1 MHEKCGTVLGLSLLI
16 FWYHLFIL
24 LRFTFFLSL
33 FPLSNYAANFTIIFK
48 CATSHECR
56 IFSRYISL
64 ELFYFKIII
73 IKKHAMKQEHSYF
86 SLPKPYINHTNTTE
100 LLVFHCSRRPPLV
113 GSKLF
118 MSLTFC
124 PSILARFFNQR

>member
-73 IKKHAMKQEHSYF
+73 KKKTCYEARTFLFFFAKTIYQSHKHYGIACL
-86 SLPKPYINHTNTTE
+86 SLFKAASSSWLEIVHVPHI
-100 LLVFHCSRRPPLV
+100 L
-113 GSKLF
+113 
-118 MSLTFC
+118 
-124 PSILARFFNQR
+124 SIHLSQIL